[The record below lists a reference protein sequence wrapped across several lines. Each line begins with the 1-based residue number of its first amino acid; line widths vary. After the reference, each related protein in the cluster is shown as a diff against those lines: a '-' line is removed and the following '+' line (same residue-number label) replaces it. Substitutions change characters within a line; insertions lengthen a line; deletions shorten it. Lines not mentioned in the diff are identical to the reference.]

1 MTAHQEVPT
10 VEQTTVLYESR
21 EGVATVTLNR
31 PERRNALNTALL
43 KELLTAL
50 AAAREDPEVRVVIL
64 TGAGDRAFC
73 AGADLGGIA
82 AGAGPIE
89 LHEERRTFVEV
100 FTTITRLGKPVIG
113 CINGHALAG
122 GFGLALS
129 CDLLVAADTA
139 TFGTP
144 EINVGLWPMMI
155 MAIIGRN
162 LPRKRAMELYMTGD
176 RIDAATALSWGL
188 VNRVVPLA
196 EVREVAWTLA
206 QGLTRKSPLL
216 MRLGRD
222 AFFAIE
228 DLDFES
234 ALNVLHSQ
242 LTVLTLS
249 EDAAE
254 GTRAFLEKRAPKF
267 TGR

>member
-1 MTAHQEVPT
+1 MELSC
-10 VEQTTVLYESR
+10 VLYETGD
-21 EGVATVTLNR
+21 GVATVTLNR
-31 PERRNALNTALL
+31 PERRNAMSTQLL
-43 KELLTAL
+43 GELLTAL
-50 AAAREDPEVRVVIL
+50 GAAKDDPEVRVVIL
-64 TGAGDRAFC
+64 TGAGDKAFC

-82 AGAGPIE
+82 TGAGPIQ
-89 LHEERRTFVEV
+89 LHEERREFVKV
-100 FTTITRLGKPVIG
+100 FQLATRLGKPLIG

-162 LPRKRAMELYMTGD
+162 LPRKRAMELYMTGE
-176 RIDAATALSWGL
+176 RIDAQTALSWGL

-196 EVREVAWTLA
+196 EVRQTARDLA
-206 QGLTRKSPLL
+206 LRLTEKSPLL

-222 AFFAIE
+222 AFFAID

-234 ALNVLHSQ
+234 ALTVLHSQ

-254 GTRAFLEKRAPKF
+254 GTRAFMEKRAPKF

>member
-1 MTAHQEVPT
+1 MELSC
-10 VEQTTVLYESR
+10 VLYETGD
-21 EGVATVTLNR
+21 GVATVTLNR
-31 PERRNALNTALL
+31 PERRNAMSTQLL
-43 KELLTAL
+43 GELLTAL
-50 AAAREDPEVRVVIL
+50 GAAKDDPEVRVVIL
-64 TGAGDRAFC
+64 TGAGDKAFC

-82 AGAGPIE
+82 TGAGPIQ
-89 LHEERRTFVEV
+89 LHEERREFVKV
-100 FTTITRLGKPVIG
+100 FQLATRLGKPLIG

-162 LPRKRAMELYMTGD
+162 LPRKRAMELYMTGE
-176 RIDAATALSWGL
+176 RIDAQTALSWGL

-196 EVREVAWTLA
+196 EVRRTARDLA
-206 QGLTRKSPLL
+206 LRLTEKSPLL

-222 AFFAIE
+222 AFFAID

-234 ALNVLHSQ
+234 ALTVLHSQ

-249 EDAAE
+249 DDAAE
-254 GTRAFLEKRAPKF
+254 GTRAFMEKRAPKF

>member
-1 MTAHQEVPT
+1 MELS
-10 VEQTTVLYESR
+10 TVLYETR

-31 PERRNALNTALL
+31 PERRNALNTTLL
-43 KELLTAL
+43 RELLSAL
-50 AAAREDPEVRVVIL
+50 GAARDDPEVRVVML

-82 AGAGPIE
+82 TGAGPVE
-89 LHEERRTFVEV
+89 LHEERHLFVEV
-100 FTTITRLGKPVIG
+100 FLLITRMGKPVIG

-162 LPRKRAMELYMTGD
+162 LPPKRAMELYMTGE
-176 RIDAATALSWGL
+176 RIDAPTAMSWGL

-196 EVREVAWTLA
+196 EVRSVAWDLA
-206 QGLTRKSPLL
+206 RGLTGKSPLL

-222 AFFAIE
+222 AFFAIA
-228 DLDFES
+228 DLDLES
-234 ALNVLHSQ
+234 ALTLLHSQ

-254 GTRAFLEKRAPKF
+254 GTRAFLEKRRPNF

>member
-1 MTAHQEVPT
+1 
-10 VEQTTVLYESR
+10 VELTTVLYETLD
-21 EGVATVTLNR
+21 GVATVTLNR
-31 PERRNALNTALL
+31 PERRNALSTTLL
-43 KELLTAL
+43 RELLTAL
-50 AAAREDPEVRVVIL
+50 GTARDDPEVRAVIL

-89 LHEERRTFVEV
+89 LHEERRHFVEV
-100 FTTITRLGKPVIG
+100 FTLITRMGKPVIG

-144 EINVGLWPMMI
+144 EINVGLWPMMV
-155 MAIIGRN
+155 MAIVGRN
-162 LPRKRAMELYMTGD
+162 LPPKRAMELYMTGE
-176 RIDAATALSWGL
+176 RIDAQTALSWGL

-196 EVREVAWTLA
+196 EVRRVASELA
-206 QGLTRKSPLL
+206 RGLTEKSPLL

-222 AFFAIE
+222 AFFAIA

-234 ALNVLHSQ
+234 ALTVLHSQ

-254 GTRAFLEKRAPKF
+254 GTRAFLEKRPPRF
-267 TGR
+267 QGR

>member
-1 MTAHQEVPT
+1 MELSC
-10 VEQTTVLYESR
+10 VLYETGD
-21 EGVATVTLNR
+21 GVATVTLNR
-31 PERRNALNTALL
+31 PERRNALSTQLL
-43 KELLTAL
+43 GELLTAL
-50 AAAREDPEVRVVIL
+50 AAARDDPEVRVVIL
-64 TGAGDRAFC
+64 TGAGDKAFC

-82 AGAGPIE
+82 TGAGPIE
-89 LHEERRTFVEV
+89 LHEERRGFVDV
-100 FTTITRLGKPVIG
+100 FLLITRLGKPVIG
-113 CINGHALAG
+113 CSNGHALAG
-122 GFGLALS
+122 GFGLALT

-162 LPRKRAMELYMTGD
+162 LPRKRAMELYMTGE
-176 RIDAATALSWGL
+176 RIDAPTALSWGL

-196 EVREVAWTLA
+196 EVRQAAWELA
-206 QGLTRKSPLL
+206 RGLTEKSPLL

-228 DLDFES
+228 DLDFDS

-254 GTRAFLEKRAPKF
+254 GTRAFLEKRAPRF

>member
-1 MTAHQEVPT
+1 
-10 VEQTTVLYESR
+10 VELSTVLYDTR
-21 EGVATVTLNR
+21 EGVATITLNR
-31 PERRNALNTALL
+31 PERRNAMNPQVVRDLRTAF
-43 KELLTAL
+43 E
-50 AAAREDPEVRVVIL
+50 AAKRDTEVRVVIL
-64 TGAGDRAFC
+64 TGAGDKAFC
-73 AGADLGGIA
+73 AGADLGTIA
-82 AGAGPIE
+82 GGAGPIE
-89 LHEERRTFVEV
+89 LHEERRDFVEL
-100 FTTITRLGKPVIG
+100 FTDISRLGKPVIG

-122 GFGLALS
+122 GLGLALS
-129 CDLLVAADTA
+129 CDMLVAADTA

-196 EVREVAWTLA
+196 EVRQVAWDLA
-206 QGLTRKSPLL
+206 RGLTEKSPLL

-222 AFFAIE
+222 AFYAIE
-228 DLDFES
+228 DLDFETS
-234 ALNVLHSQ
+234 LSHLHSQ
-242 LTVLTLS
+242 LTVVTLS

-254 GTRAFLEKRAPKF
+254 GTRAFLEKRQPRF

>member
-1 MTAHQEVPT
+1 MELS
-10 VEQTTVLYESR
+10 TVLYETR
-21 EGVATVTLNR
+21 EGVATITLNR
-31 PERRNALNTALL
+31 PERRNAVSTQMLRDL
-43 KELLTAL
+43 L
-50 AAAREDPEVRVVIL
+50 AAFDGARRDAAVRAVVL

-82 AGAGPIE
+82 EGGGPIE
-89 LHEERRTFVEV
+89 LHEERRAFVDL
-100 FTTITRLGKPVIG
+100 FTAMRRLGKPVIG
-113 CINGHALAG
+113 CVNGHALAG
-122 GFGLALS
+122 GLGLALS

-144 EINVGLWPMMI
+144 EINVGLWPMMV
-155 MAIIGRN
+155 MAIVGRN
-162 LPRKRAMELYMTGD
+162 LTRKRAAELYMTGE

-196 EVREVAWTLA
+196 EVRRTAWELA
-206 QGLTRKSPLL
+206 RGLTEKSPLI

-222 AFFAIE
+222 AMHAIE

-234 ALNVLHSQ
+234 ALAYLHAQ
-242 LTVLTLS
+242 LTVVTLS

-254 GTRAFLEKRAPKF
+254 GTRAFLEKRPPRF

>member
-1 MTAHQEVPT
+1 MEL
-10 VEQTTVLYESR
+10 TTVLYETLD
-21 EGVATVTLNR
+21 GVATVTLNR
-31 PERRNALNTALL
+31 PERRNALSTTLL
-43 KELLTAL
+43 RELLTAL
-50 AAAREDPEVRVVIL
+50 GAARDDPEVRVVIL

-73 AGADLGGIA
+73 AGADLGGLA

-89 LHEERRTFVEV
+89 LHEERRHFVEV
-100 FTTITRLGKPVIG
+100 FTLITRMGKPVIG

-144 EINVGLWPMMI
+144 EINVGLWPMMV

-162 LPRKRAMELYMTGD
+162 LPPKRAMELYMTGE
-176 RIDAATALSWGL
+176 RIDAQTALSWGL

-196 EVREVAWTLA
+196 EVRRVAWELA
-206 QGLTRKSPLL
+206 RGLTEKSPLL

-222 AFFAIE
+222 AFFAIA

-234 ALNVLHSQ
+234 ALTVLHSQ

-254 GTRAFLEKRAPKF
+254 GTRAFLEKRRPDFK
-267 TGR
+267 GR

>member
-1 MTAHQEVPT
+1 
-10 VEQTTVLYESR
+10 VELSTVLYETLD
-21 EGVATVTLNR
+21 GVATVTLNR
-31 PERRNALNTALL
+31 PDRRNALNTTLL
-43 KELLTAL
+43 RELLTAL
-50 AAAREDPEVRVVIL
+50 QAAKDDPEVRVVIL

-89 LHEERRTFVEV
+89 LHEERRQFVEV
-100 FTTITRLGKPVIG
+100 FTLVTRMGKPVIG

-162 LPRKRAMELYMTGD
+162 LPPKRAMELYMTGE
-176 RIDAATALSWGL
+176 RIDAQTALSWGL

-196 EVREVAWTLA
+196 EVRRVAWELA
-206 QGLTRKSPLL
+206 RGLTEKSPLL

-222 AFFAIE
+222 AFFAIA

-234 ALNVLHSQ
+234 ALTLLHSQ

-254 GTRAFLEKRAPKF
+254 GTRAFLEKRPPRFK
-267 TGR
+267 GR

>member
-1 MTAHQEVPT
+1 MELS
-10 VEQTTVLYESR
+10 TVLYETLD
-21 EGVATVTLNR
+21 GVATVTLNR
-31 PERRNALNTALL
+31 PDRRNALNTTLL
-43 KELLTAL
+43 RELITAL
-50 AAAREDPEVRVVIL
+50 QAAKDDPEVRVVIL

-73 AGADLGGIA
+73 AGADLGDIA
-82 AGAGPIE
+82 TGAGPIE
-89 LHEERRTFVEV
+89 LHEERRHFVEV
-100 FTTITRLGKPVIG
+100 FTLITRMGKPVIG
-113 CINGHALAG
+113 CVNGHALAG

-139 TFGTP
+139 SFGTP

-162 LPRKRAMELYMTGD
+162 LPPKRAMELYMTGE
-176 RIDAATALSWGL
+176 RIDAQTALSWGL

-196 EVREVAWTLA
+196 EVRQAAWELA
-206 QGLTRKSPLL
+206 RGLTEKSPLL

-222 AFFAIE
+222 AFFAIA

-234 ALNVLHSQ
+234 ALTVLHSQ

-254 GTRAFLEKRAPKF
+254 GTRAFLEKRPPRFK
-267 TGR
+267 GR

>member
-1 MTAHQEVPT
+1 
-10 VEQTTVLYESR
+10 VELSTVLYETR
-21 EGVATVTLNR
+21 EGVATITLNR
-31 PERRNALNTALL
+31 PERRNALSTQLL
-43 KELLTAL
+43 RELLSALGTAQD
-50 AAAREDPEVRVVIL
+50 DPTVRVVIL
-64 TGAGDRAFC
+64 TGAGDKAFC

-82 AGAGPIE
+82 SGAGPIE
-89 LHEERRTFVEV
+89 LHEERRGFVEV
-100 FTTITRLGKPVIG
+100 FKLITRLGKPVIG

-162 LPRKRAMELYMTGD
+162 LPRKRAMELYMTGE
-176 RIDAATALSWGL
+176 RIDAPTALSWGL
-188 VNRVVPLA
+188 INRVVPLG
-196 EVREVAWTLA
+196 EVRAVAWELA
-206 QGLTRKSPLL
+206 RGLTEKSPLL

-222 AFFAIE
+222 AFFAID

-234 ALNVLHSQ
+234 ALDLLHSQ

>member
-1 MTAHQEVPT
+1 
-10 VEQTTVLYESR
+10 VELSTVLYETLD
-21 EGVATVTLNR
+21 GVATVTLNR
-31 PERRNALNTALL
+31 PERRNALNTTLL
-43 KELLTAL
+43 GELLTAL
-50 AAAREDPEVRVVIL
+50 GAARDDPEVRVVIL
-64 TGAGDRAFC
+64 TGAGDKAFC

-89 LHEERRTFVEV
+89 LHEERRRFVEV
-100 FTTITRLGKPVIG
+100 FTLVTRMGKPVIG

-129 CDLLVAADTA
+129 CDMLVAADTA

-162 LPRKRAMELYMTGD
+162 LPPKRAMELYMTGE
-176 RIDAATALSWGL
+176 RIDAQTALSWGL
-188 VNRVVPLA
+188 VNRVVPGA
-196 EVREVAWTLA
+196 EVRGVTWELA
-206 QGLTRKSPLL
+206 RGLTEKSPLL

-222 AFFAIE
+222 AYFAIA

-254 GTRAFLEKRAPKF
+254 GTRAFLEKRPPRF
-267 TGR
+267 RGR

>member
-1 MTAHQEVPT
+1 MELS
-10 VEQTTVLYESR
+10 TVLYETLD
-21 EGVATVTLNR
+21 GVATVTLNR
-31 PERRNALNTALL
+31 PERRNALNTTLL
-43 KELLTAL
+43 RELLTAL
-50 AAAREDPEVRVVIL
+50 EAARDDPEVRVVIL
-64 TGAGDRAFC
+64 TGAGDKAFC

-89 LHEERRTFVEV
+89 LHEERRHFVEV
-100 FTTITRLGKPVIG
+100 FTLVTRLGKPVIG

-129 CDLLVAADTA
+129 CDMLVAADTA

-162 LPRKRAMELYMTGD
+162 LPPKRAMELYMTGE
-176 RIDAATALSWGL
+176 RIDAQTALSWGL
-188 VNRVVPLA
+188 VNRVVPVA
-196 EVREVAWTLA
+196 EVRGVAWELA
-206 QGLTRKSPLL
+206 RGLTGKSPLL

-222 AFFAIE
+222 AYFAIA

-254 GTRAFLEKRAPKF
+254 GTRAFLEKRRPNF
-267 TGR
+267 RGR

>member
-1 MTAHQEVPT
+1 MELS
-10 VEQTTVLYESR
+10 TVLYETLD
-21 EGVATVTLNR
+21 GVATVTLNR
-31 PERRNALNTALL
+31 PERRNALSTTLL
-43 KELLTAL
+43 GELLSAL
-50 AAAREDPEVRVVIL
+50 GAARDDPEVRVVIL

-89 LHEERRTFVEV
+89 LHEERRQFVEV
-100 FTTITRLGKPVIG
+100 FTLVTRMGKPVIG

-162 LPRKRAMELYMTGD
+162 LPPKRAMELYMTGE
-176 RIDAATALSWGL
+176 RIDAQTALSWGL
-188 VNRVVPLA
+188 VNRVVALA
-196 EVREVAWTLA
+196 EVRRVAWELA
-206 QGLTRKSPLL
+206 RSLTEKSPLL

-222 AFFAIE
+222 AFFAIA

-234 ALNVLHSQ
+234 ALTVLHSQ

-254 GTRAFLEKRAPKF
+254 GTRAFLEKRSPRFK
-267 TGR
+267 GR

>member
-1 MTAHQEVPT
+1 
-10 VEQTTVLYESR
+10 VELSTVLYETR

-31 PERRNALNTALL
+31 PERRNAMNPQLFRDMRA
-43 KELLTAL
+43 AL
-50 AAAREDPEVRVVIL
+50 AAAKGDPEVRSVVL
-64 TGAGDRAFC
+64 TGAGDKAFC
-73 AGADLGGIA
+73 AGADLGTIA
-82 AGAGPIE
+82 AGAGPVE
-89 LHEERRTFVEV
+89 LHEKRRDFAEL
-100 FTTITRLGKPVIG
+100 FTDFSRLGKPVVG

-122 GFGLALS
+122 GFGVALS

-162 LPRKRAMELYMTGD
+162 LERKRAMQLYMTGE

-188 VNRVVPLA
+188 VNRVVPAA
-196 EVREVAWTLA
+196 EVRQVAWDLA
-206 QGLTRKSPLL
+206 RSLTEKSPLI

-222 AFFAIE
+222 AFYAIE
-228 DLDFES
+228 DLDFET
-234 ALNVLHSQ
+234 ALSHLHSQ
-242 LTVLTLS
+242 LTVVTLS

-254 GTRAFLEKRAPKF
+254 GTRAFLEKRPPRF

>member
-1 MTAHQEVPT
+1 MELSC
-10 VEQTTVLYESR
+10 VLYETGD
-21 EGVATVTLNR
+21 GVATVTLNR
-31 PERRNALNTALL
+31 PERRNAMSTQLL
-43 KELLTAL
+43 GELLTAL
-50 AAAREDPEVRVVIL
+50 GAAKDDPEVRVVIL
-64 TGAGDRAFC
+64 TGAGDKAFC

-82 AGAGPIE
+82 TGAGPIQ
-89 LHEERRTFVEV
+89 LHEERREFVKV
-100 FTTITRLGKPVIG
+100 FQLATRLGKPLIG

-162 LPRKRAMELYMTGD
+162 LPRKRAMELYMTGE
-176 RIDAATALSWGL
+176 RIDAQTALSWGL

-196 EVREVAWTLA
+196 EVRQTARDLA
-206 QGLTRKSPLL
+206 LRLTEKSPLL

-222 AFFAIE
+222 AFFAID

-234 ALNVLHSQ
+234 ALTVLHSQ

-249 EDAAE
+249 DDAAE
-254 GTRAFLEKRAPKF
+254 GTRAFMEKRAPKF

>member
-1 MTAHQEVPT
+1 
-10 VEQTTVLYESR
+10 VEQSTVLYETR

-31 PERRNALNTALL
+31 PERRNALSTALL
-43 KELLTAL
+43 AELRAALRTAKD
-50 AAAREDPEVRVVIL
+50 DPEVRVVIL
-64 TGAGDRAFC
+64 TGAGDKAFC

-89 LHEERRTFVEV
+89 LHEERRGFVEV
-100 FTTITRLGKPVIG
+100 FTLITRLGKPVIG

-162 LPRKRAMELYMTGD
+162 LPRKRAMELYMTGE
-176 RIDAATALSWGL
+176 RIDAPTALSWGL

-196 EVREVAWTLA
+196 EARQVAWELA
-206 QGLTRKSPLL
+206 RGLTEKSPLL
-216 MRLGRD
+216 LRLGRD

-234 ALNVLHSQ
+234 ALNVLHAQ
-242 LTVLTLS
+242 LTVVTLS

>member
-1 MTAHQEVPT
+1 
-10 VEQTTVLYESR
+10 VELSTVLYETR
-21 EGVATVTLNR
+21 EAVATITLNR
-31 PERRNALNTALL
+31 PERRNAMNGQMLRDL
-43 KELLTAL
+43 L
-50 AAAREDPEVRVVIL
+50 AAFDEARRDSAVRTVLL

-82 AGAGPIE
+82 GGAGPVQ
-89 LHEERRTFVEV
+89 LHEERHAFVDL
-100 FTTITRLGKPVIG
+100 FTAMSRLGKPVIG
-113 CINGHALAG
+113 GINGHALAG

-144 EINVGLWPMMI
+144 EINVGLWPMMV
-155 MAIIGRN
+155 MAIVGRN
-162 LPRKRAMELYMTGD
+162 LPRKRATELYMTGE

-188 VNRVVPLA
+188 VNRVVSLTEVGRTAWELA
-196 EVREVAWTLA
+196 R
-206 QGLTRKSPLL
+206 GLTEKSPLI

-222 AFFAIE
+222 ALYAIE

-234 ALNVLHSQ
+234 ALEHLHAQ
-242 LTVLTLS
+242 LTVVTLS

-254 GTRAFLEKRAPKF
+254 GTRAFLEKRPPRF

>member
-1 MTAHQEVPT
+1 M
-10 VEQTTVLYESR
+10 EQSTVLYETR

-31 PERRNALNTALL
+31 PERRNAMSTGLL
-43 KELLTAL
+43 RELLAAL
-50 AAAREDPEVRVVIL
+50 ATARDDPEVRAIIL

-82 AGAGPIE
+82 SGAGPIE
-89 LHEERRTFVEV
+89 LHEERRGFVEV
-100 FTTITRLGKPVIG
+100 FRLVTRLGKPLIG

-176 RIDAATALSWGL
+176 RIDAQTALSWGL
-188 VNRVVPLA
+188 VNRVVPAA
-196 EVREVAWTLA
+196 EVRQVAWDLA
-206 QGLTRKSPLL
+206 SRLTEKSPLL
-216 MRLGRD
+216 LRLGRD

-234 ALNVLHSQ
+234 ALTLLHSQ
-242 LTVLTLS
+242 LTVVALS

-254 GTRAFLEKRAPKF
+254 GTRAFLEKRAPRF

>member
-1 MTAHQEVPT
+1 
-10 VEQTTVLYESR
+10 VELSTVLYETR

-31 PERRNALNTALL
+31 PERRNALNTQLL
-43 KELLTAL
+43 GELLTAL
-50 AAAREDPEVRVVIL
+50 AAARDDPEVRVVIL
-64 TGAGDRAFC
+64 TGAGDKAFC
-73 AGADLGGIA
+73 AGADVGGNA
-82 AGAGPIE
+82 GGAGPIE
-89 LHEERRTFVEV
+89 LHEERRGFVEV
-100 FTTITRLGKPVIG
+100 FLLITRLGKPVIG

-162 LPRKRAMELYMTGD
+162 LPRKRAMELYMTGE
-176 RIDAATALSWGL
+176 RIDAPTALSWGL
-188 VNRVVPLA
+188 VNRVVPLG
-196 EVREVAWTLA
+196 EVRQVAWELA
-206 QGLTRKSPLL
+206 RGLTEKSPLL

-222 AFFAIE
+222 AFFAID

>member
-1 MTAHQEVPT
+1 MELSC
-10 VEQTTVLYESR
+10 VLYETR
-21 EGVATVTLNR
+21 DGVATVTLNR
-31 PERRNALNTALL
+31 PERRNAMSTQLL
-43 KELLTAL
+43 GELLTAL
-50 AAAREDPEVRVVIL
+50 GAARDDPEVRVVIL
-64 TGAGDRAFC
+64 TGAGDKAFC

-82 AGAGPIE
+82 TGAGPIQ
-89 LHEERRTFVEV
+89 LHEERREFVRV
-100 FTTITRLGKPVIG
+100 FQLATRLGKPLIG

-162 LPRKRAMELYMTGD
+162 LPRKRAMELYMTGE
-176 RIDAATALSWGL
+176 RIDAQTALSWGL

-196 EVREVAWTLA
+196 EVRQTAWDLA
-206 QGLTRKSPLL
+206 LRLTEKSPLL

-222 AFFAIE
+222 AFFAID

-234 ALNVLHSQ
+234 ALTVLHSQ

-254 GTRAFLEKRAPKF
+254 GTRAFMEKRAPKF

>member
-1 MTAHQEVPT
+1 MELSC
-10 VEQTTVLYESR
+10 VLYETR
-21 EGVATVTLNR
+21 DGVATVTLNR
-31 PERRNALNTALL
+31 PERRNALNTQLL
-43 KELLTAL
+43 GELLTAL
-50 AAAREDPEVRVVIL
+50 AAARDDPEVRVVIL
-64 TGAGDRAFC
+64 TGAGDKAFC

-89 LHEERRTFVEV
+89 LHEERRHFVDV
-100 FTTITRLGKPVIG
+100 FRLITRLGKPVIG

-122 GFGLALS
+122 GFGLALT

-162 LPRKRAMELYMTGD
+162 LPRKRAMELYMTGE
-176 RIDAATALSWGL
+176 RIDAPTALSWGL

-196 EVREVAWTLA
+196 EVRQAAWELA
-206 QGLTRKSPLL
+206 RGLTEKSPLL

-228 DLDFES
+228 DLDFDS

-254 GTRAFLEKRAPKF
+254 GTRAFLEKRAPRF

>member
-1 MTAHQEVPT
+1 
-10 VEQTTVLYESR
+10 VELTTVLYETLD
-21 EGVATVTLNR
+21 GVATVTLNR
-31 PERRNALNTALL
+31 PERRNALSTTLL
-43 KELLTAL
+43 RELLVAL
-50 AAAREDPEVRVVIL
+50 TAARDDPEVRVVIL

-89 LHEERRTFVEV
+89 LHEERRHFVEV
-100 FTTITRLGKPVIG
+100 FTLITRMGKPVIG

-122 GFGLALS
+122 GLGLALS

-144 EINVGLWPMMI
+144 EINVGLWPMMV

-162 LPRKRAMELYMTGD
+162 LPPKRAMELYMTGE
-176 RIDAATALSWGL
+176 RIDAQTALSWGL

-196 EVREVAWTLA
+196 EVRRVAWELA
-206 QGLTRKSPLL
+206 RGLTEKSPLL

-222 AFFAIE
+222 AFFAIA

-234 ALNVLHSQ
+234 ALTVLHSQ

-254 GTRAFLEKRAPKF
+254 GTRAFLEKRRPDFK
-267 TGR
+267 GR